1 MCSCGVEAS
10 EESESRSRHSAMA
23 YSESKGASGGVEG
36 NVDGGQVQSS
46 RSLDRI
52 CCFAVRTASS
62 FALDVMGRFVARGCR
77 SEAWLEREGD
87 SWLPLDVFSV
97 ASVVGHVEEREGRL
111 SAEELRIVG
120 DSSGESPQC
129 MWTFTIYSLTIVSG
143 TCMGAR
149 RCGLFCTSTSEDE

>member
-23 YSESKGASGGVEG
+23 SSASKDVFGGEG
-36 NVDGGQVQSS
+36 KENVDGGQVHSS

-52 CCFAVRTASS
+52 CCFAARTASS

-87 SWLPLDVFSV
+87 SWLLLDVFSV

-111 SAEELRIVG
+111 SAEEFGIVG

-129 MWTFTIYSLTIVSG
+129 RWILTIYTFD
-143 TCMGAR
+143 C
-149 RCGLFCTSTSEDE
+149 C